1 MWIGYFAPH
10 LHKTIGV
17 HVTNL
22 ARGVVAELAVVP
34 RAPTKLIEEH
44 GIFATQLV
52 VELTTDAFMENPLET
67 GPVDLR
73 KVVHPSYCTS
83 DMLKCSSFF
92 L

>member
-1 MWIGYFAPH
+1 MGDKVGKECLGTFGADEVT
-10 LHKTIGV
+10 LQFLQATGKTV
-17 HVTNL
+17 HILSVST
-22 ARGVVAELAVVP
+22 
-34 RAPTKLIEEH
+34 I
-44 GIFATQLV
+44 V
-52 VELTTDAFMENPLET
+52 VETAAYVVENPLET